1 MNEAWWQVE
10 LSPVAVVAGEE
21 RYELKPRPV
30 LGEYDVNGL
39 GRRLSLGDAAH
50 MAAQRQGV
58 RTVTIEFKEEAK

>member
-21 RYELKPRPV
+21 RYELTARPV
-30 LGEYDVNGL
+30 IGEYDVAGL

-58 RTVTIEFKEEAK
+58 RTVTIEFKEEGK